1 MRSQIA
7 HIFRKDVRRHW
18 REIGLA
24 MAILAAFVWV
34 EPQLWV
40 IQEFRP
46 DIQFLAGWLRTL
58 VPLGWAF
65 LIVRLVHEE
74 NLVGDRQF
82 WVTRPYEWKK
92 LLAEKL
98 LFVLVFVSLPL
109 LIAQVVL
116 LTKAGFKPMSYISGL
131 LCLQL
136 MWILILILPAATLG
150 TITSSIGQAVLVVL
164 GAILCFVG
172 FGILGS
178 AEHTSQLARAE
189 SIPDSLQ
196 LIVIVA
202 VAVGVVTWQYAQRRT
217 VRSRVLLVS
226 AIAAIVFI
234 APQLI
239 PHRRLIER
247 AYPQVDAEAVPV
259 QLAFDSGKQSPQAGS
274 PIEKHKA
281 NIGIPLI
288 VSGLTHGLMVSVDG
302 TMLTIEAP
310 GGQRWSSGWRAGG
323 PHLLPIY
330 QHTRT
335 GFTVDKDFF
344 ERVKTTPVRL
354 HISFALAEFREKE
367 VQRIVAT
374 AGVFAVPA
382 EGDAHSTSRAGWYVS
397 FRSKDLSC

>member
-46 DIQFLAGWLRTL
+46 GIQALAGLVRTL

-82 WVTRPYEWKK
+82 WVTRPYEWRK

-98 LFVLVFVSLPL
+98 LFILVFVSLPL

-178 AEHTSQLARAE
+178 AERTSQLARAE
-189 SIPDSLQ
+189 FDPRFTTAHRNRRRSGGGGDVAIRATQDGTIPCSAGQRHSGDSLHRA
-196 LIVIVA
+196 A
-202 VAVGVVTWQYAQRRT
+202 VNTA
-217 VRSRVLLVS
+217 
-226 AIAAIVFI
+226 
-234 APQLI
+234 
-239 PHRRLIER
+239 
-247 AYPQVDAEAVPV
+247 PQVD
-259 QLAFDSGKQSPQAGS
+259 
-274 PIEKHKA
+274 
-281 NIGIPLI
+281 
-288 VSGLTHGLMVSVDG
+288 
-302 TMLTIEAP
+302 
-310 GGQRWSSGWRAGG
+310 
-323 PHLLPIY
+323 
-330 QHTRT
+330 
-335 GFTVDKDFF
+335 
-344 ERVKTTPVRL
+344 
-354 HISFALAEFREKE
+354 
-367 VQRIVAT
+367 
-374 AGVFAVPA
+374 
-382 EGDAHSTSRAGWYVS
+382 
-397 FRSKDLSC
+397 